1 MYLRRLSILILVILS
16 CLSFGSLDLLDDEE
30 DNSRL
35 KKIKSSLE
43 NYNSIYPQQKVYLH
57 LNKPS
62 YKAGENIWFKA
73 YVVSAA
79 DNRPDTLSTNL
90 YLELIN
96 SRKEVVEMKRI
107 RLTDGFGHGD
117 FILRDTLPEGLYQLR
132 SYTNWMRNFGSDYY
146 FILNF
151 PFRNPYFKKYISRKG
166 ANINKRII
174 RDDIKKSE
182 FFDIQFLPEG
192 GYLVNDIECVV
203 GFKAINALGRSVE
216 VRGDVYDSDKNKIVS
231 FSSFHNG
238 MGAFHI
244 KPEKDKKYY
253 TLVSFNGSREMKV
266 DLPESSERGIVMKI
280 DNSNDEYILIDIR
293 STRFR
298 TNDRTANEFGLIGQV
313 RGKIY
318 HSSVI
323 NLADEHVQARLK
335 KSIFPTGIV
344 HLTLFS
350 YRNEAL
356 AERLVFV
363 NHDDNM
369 IIKVDSEYINPGEND
384 SVQLIIDVL
393 DTQGNPLQS
402 NISLS
407 VFDEKE
413 VDTGSSYNSIRSNLL
428 LTSDLRGYI
437 ENPEYYFQDK
447 SGTESKALDYL
458 MLTQGWRRFSWQEVI
473 NDELPEIKYP
483 VEKYITIGGQITGD
497 LFKFPLQNC
506 DVTLTI
512 LDKYND
518 QYYQKSGKKGYFQ
531 FDNLVYYD
539 TVNLKIE
546 ARRPSKRKNLLIVLP
561 EESSEEVVRYYGDNE
576 LTTVSE
582 RDNKSYRRKRNIE
595 IRQALLEKEK
605 EESERNLL
613 TSIHGE
619 PDYVITSDEIPSG
632 YSDVLQVIK
641 GRVPGVLV
649 SGNNVTI
656 RGPGS
661 LYGST
666 EPLYLI
672 DGVTVS
678 GVGSVLAIPVEDI
691 DRIEILKGPSA
702 AIYGSRG
709 ANGVIAIYTKRGTFM
724 KKGVIE
730 FQMLGYSTPREFYQ
744 PKYIVHGDSQT
755 EILKP
760 SAIYWAPEVRTG
772 FPGKARV
779 SFHVPENTAK
789 YRIIIEGIS
798 YEGHLGYT
806 SILYE

>member
-1 MYLRRLSILILVILS
+1 MYLRRLSVLIFIILS
-16 CLSFGSLDLLDDEE
+16 CLSFGYISLHDEEE
-30 DNSRL
+30 DNRRL

-43 NYNSIYPQQKVYLH
+43 HYNSIYPHQKVYLH

-73 YVVSAA
+73 YVVSAT
-79 DNRPDTLSTNL
+79 DHRPDTLSTNL
-90 YLELIN
+90 YMELIN
-96 SRKEVVEMKRI
+96 SSKEVIEMKRI
-107 RLTDGFGHGD
+107 RLFDGFGYGD

-132 SYTNWMRNFGSDYY
+132 SYTNWMRNFGDDYY
-146 FILNF
+146 FVFNF
-151 PFRNPYFKKYISRKG
+151 PFKNPYFKKYISRRQ

-182 FFDIQFLPEG
+182 YFDIQFLPEG
-192 GYLVNDIECVV
+192 GHLVENMDCVV
-203 GFKAINALGRSVE
+203 GFKAINALGRSVK

-238 MGAFHI
+238 MGAFSI
-244 KPEKDKKYY
+244 KPEKDKKYFA
-253 TLVSFNGSREMKV
+253 LVSFNESREMKV
-266 DLPESSERGIVMKI
+266 DLPKSLERGIVMKT
-280 DNSNDEYILIDIR
+280 DNSNNDYILIDIK
-293 STRFR
+293 SNRFR
-298 TNDRTANEFGLIGQV
+298 TNDRTANEFALIGQV

-323 NLADEHVQARLK
+323 NLADEHVQVRLEK
-335 KSIFPTGIV
+335 RKFPTGIV

-350 YRNEAL
+350 YRYEAMG
-356 AERLVFV
+356 ERLVFV

-369 IIKVDSEYINPGEND
+369 IIKVNSEYINPGEKD
-384 SVQLIIDVL
+384 SVRIIIDVL
-393 DTQGNPLQS
+393 DAQGSPLRS

-407 VFDEKE
+407 VFEEEE
-413 VDTGSSYNSIRSNLL
+413 VDPDSLYSSIRSNLL

-437 ENPEYYFQDK
+437 ENPKYYFQSK

-473 NDELPEIKYP
+473 NNELPEIKYP
-483 VEKYITIGGQITGD
+483 VENHITIGGQITGD
-497 LFKFPLQNC
+497 LFKFPLKDC

-512 LDKYND
+512 LDEYND
-518 QYYQKSGKKGYFQ
+518 QYYEKSDKKGYFQ
-531 FDNLVYYD
+531 FDNLIYYD

-546 ARRPSKRKNLLIVLP
+546 ARRPSKRKNLVIVLP
-561 EESSEEVVRYYGDNE
+561 EGSPEEVVRYYGNNE

-595 IRQALLEKEK
+595 IKEAMLEKEK
-605 EESERNLL
+605 EESERNLM

-632 YSDVLQVIK
+632 YTDVLQVIK

-649 SGNNVTI
+649 SGNSVLI
-656 RGPGS
+656 RGPS
-661 LYGST
+661 TFYGSN

-678 GVGSVLAIPVEDI
+678 GVSSVLAIPVEDI
-691 DRIEILKGPSA
+691 ERIEILKGPSA

-709 ANGVIAIYTKRGTFM
+709 ANGVIAIYTKRGMFM
-724 KKGVIE
+724 KKGIIDL
-730 FQMLGYSTPREFYQ
+730 QMLGYSAPREFYQ
-744 PKYIVHGDSQT
+744 PKYEVDDDSQVK
-755 EILKP
+755 ILKS

-772 FPGKARV
+772 FSGQARI
-779 SFHVPENTAK
+779 SFHIPENTPK

-798 YEGHLGYT
+798 YEGHLGST